1 MQQKRPSMA
10 KSKTNTPPVPGVPT
24 ESEIGEAAMEHA
36 WKVSGDLHVIA
47 NTIGFCLL
55 RDEPPP
61 AWVHK
66 ALLDLANAS
75 IDTKPYAKQAR
86 SLVRYVA
93 VREAHDQE
101 GLSWEDAKD
110 RAVEMLRSQ
119 PAAANRDWMWKEY
132 MKVRKALRDAG
143 AVRNDDDPGYR
154 WIDLPANDPLD
165 KS

>member
-1 MQQKRPSMA
+1 MVTDSDRLA
-10 KSKTNTPPVPGVPT
+10 TDD
-24 ESEIGEAAMEHA
+24 EAAIENASKMSSNLLILAHRLGLGLVHGE
-36 WKVSGDLHVIA
+36 VSPAL
-47 NTIGFCLL
+47 
-55 RDEPPP
+55 